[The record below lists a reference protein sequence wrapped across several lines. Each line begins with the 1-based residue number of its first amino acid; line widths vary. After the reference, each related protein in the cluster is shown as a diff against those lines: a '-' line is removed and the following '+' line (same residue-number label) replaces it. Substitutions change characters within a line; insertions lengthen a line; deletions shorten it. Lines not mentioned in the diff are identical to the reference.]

1 MNPTPNPTPNSHPE
15 PHASSH
21 RRRHRRRQLP
31 PWRSVALLDRIAPM
45 AAAGSRR
52 EPPPVADTAFGRDA
66 RIASTPRPA
75 RASGWGGAER
85 GAGGGRRHVVMVA
98 HAAQLDASLS
108 SRRGPRWTSRR
119 APSCERRSGFGGRI
133 GGSGRRE
140 AERREAER
148 RRVAPRWEEDSK
160 PSRRR

>member
-52 EPPPVADTAFGRDA
+52 EPPPVAYTAFGRDA
-66 RIASTPRPA
+66 RIASTPRPD

-98 HAAQLDASLS
+98 HAAQLDARLS

-119 APSCERRSGFGGRI
+119 ALSCERRSGVAGRI